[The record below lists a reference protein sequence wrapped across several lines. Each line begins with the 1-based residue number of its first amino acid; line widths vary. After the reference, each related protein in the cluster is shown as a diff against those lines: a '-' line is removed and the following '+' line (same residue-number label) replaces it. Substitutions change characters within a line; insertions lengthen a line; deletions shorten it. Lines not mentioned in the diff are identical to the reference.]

1 MIYLFGARVV
11 GPLEPYVVGYCEC
24 LGGLGF
30 TEATRAHHMS
40 LVAHLSRWLAGERHD
55 AGDLTVEVAH
65 RYIGMRAAAGYSE
78 FRSPRSLDRLL
89 AYLRDVGAAPTEP
102 AVVLTATDVLVDR
115 FRAHLLSERGLRP
128 NGAASYVAS
137 VLPFVARV
145 APGGSIDSSKVT
157 ARDVMTFLLELTRSL
172 APRTVQRRASALRA
186 LLRFWFLDGA
196 IGADLSVA
204 VPKVAHRPTGLPRG
218 LPTEQ
223 VTALFGSC
231 DVSST
236 NGLRDRAILTL
247 LARMGLRSG
256 EVAGLRLDDLD
267 WRQGEVVVHGKSGHV
282 GRLPLPID
290 VGQALVAYLKAGRP
304 TDALDRHVF
313 VRGRAPHCSLTRVG
327 VTEVV
332 KSAAHRA
339 GLGTIYAHRLRH
351 SVATSMLAAGAPLL
365 EIGQV
370 LRHRSLLTTA
380 IYAKVDTEALR
391 ALAMPWPG
399 EATR

>member
-1 MIYLFGARVV
+1 
-11 GPLEPYVVGYCEC
+11 
-24 LGGLGF
+24 
-30 TEATRAHHMS
+30 MS
-40 LVAHLSRWLAGERHD
+40 LVAHLSRWLASERHE

-65 RYIGMRAAAGYSE
+65 RYIGVRAAAGYSE
-78 FRSPRSLDRLL
+78 FLSPRSLDRLL
-89 AYLRDVGAAPTEP
+89 AYLRDVGAAPTAP
-102 AVVLTATDVLVDR
+102 PVVLTATDVLVDR

-128 NGAASYVAS
+128 NGADSYVAA

-145 APGGSIDSSKVT
+145 APDGSIDSSKAT
-157 ARDVMTFLLELTRSL
+157 AREVMTFLSDLTRSL
-172 APRTVQRRASALRA
+172 APATVQRRASALRA

-218 LPTEQ
+218 LPADQ
-223 VTALFGSC
+223 VTALLGSC
-231 DVSST
+231 DSNRT

-267 WRQGEVVVHGKSGHV
+267 WRQGEVVVHGKGGHV
-282 GRLPLPID
+282 GRLPLPTD
-290 VGQALVAYLKAGRP
+290 VGQAIVAYLKAGRP
-304 TDALDRHVF
+304 ADALDRYVF
-313 VRGRAPHCSLTRVG
+313 IRGRAPHCGLTRIG

-370 LRHRSLLTTA
+370 LRHGSVLTTA
-380 IYAKVDTEALR
+380 IYAKVDTEALG

>member
-24 LGGLGF
+24 LARLGF

-65 RYIGMRAAAGYSE
+65 RYIGVRAAAGYSE

-89 AYLRDVGAAPTEP
+89 AYLRDVGAAPTAP
-102 AVVLTATDVLVDR
+102 AVVLTATDVWVDR

-145 APGGSIDSSKVT
+145 APDGSIDSSKVT
-157 ARDVMTFLLELTRSL
+157 ARDVMTFLSELTRSL
-172 APRTVQRRASALRA
+172 APGTVQRRASALRA

-204 VPKVAHRPTGLPRG
+204 VPKVAHRQTGLPRG

-223 VTALFGSC
+223 VTALLGSC

-256 EVAGLRLDDLD
+256 EVAGLCLDDLD
-267 WRQGEVVVHGKSGHV
+267 WRQGEVVVHGKGGHV

-304 TDALDRHVF
+304 ADALDRHVF
-313 VRGRAPHCSLTRVG
+313 VRGRAPHCGLTRVG